1 MIRINLLPV
10 RETRRAAVLR
20 QQGLMLTSALALAV
34 VVCIGMQLWVSS
46 GVSGERERVA
56 QSQAERARLAETLN
70 RIDVFQAEEK
80 EISRKLE
87 VIETLERLRVG
98 PVRLMDEI
106 AARIPERLWL
116 IRMKLT
122 QSVLRIDGISLD
134 NEAIAAFMTSLEESE
149 YLGAV
154 ELKSTR
160 LKLEDDVKINAFTLE
175 AQLQTK
181 SAGQAPSDAGADSP
195 A

>member
-87 VIETLERLRVG
+87 EIETLELVVG
-98 PVRLMDEI
+98 NG
-106 AARIPERLWL
+106 L
-116 IRMKLT
+116 IRNCTRRADRFTRCERK
-122 QSVLRIDGISLD
+122 IDRH
-134 NEAIAAFMTSLEESE
+134 E
-149 YLGAV
+149 
-154 ELKSTR
+154 
-160 LKLEDDVKINAFTLE
+160 TLV
-175 AQLQTK
+175 
-181 SAGQAPSDAGADSP
+181 SGGM
-195 A
+195 